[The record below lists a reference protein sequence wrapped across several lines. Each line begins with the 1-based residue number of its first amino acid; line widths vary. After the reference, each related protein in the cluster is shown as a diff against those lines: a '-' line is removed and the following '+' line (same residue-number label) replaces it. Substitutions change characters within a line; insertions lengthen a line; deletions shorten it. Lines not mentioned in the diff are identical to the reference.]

1 MPRKATTKT
10 TNPTVEETEVVKE
23 TKKEVKEF
31 APHDGIICRSVW
43 AGGLN
48 ITCRSGNFY
57 EFKDYGDTA
66 EIEYQD
72 LAALVRKRSEH
83 IFAPRIIIDDEDFL
97 NEFPQIK
104 DFYAE
109 VYSEG
114 DLKSILLLPPKQMT
128 EAINKLPDAV
138 FPTLRSLAATMVSN
152 GEIDSLRTVKTLSDI
167 FGADFNLLSEL
178 FANN

>member
-10 TNPTVEETEVVKE
+10 TNPTVEEENV
-23 TKKEVKEF
+23 KKEQVKEF
-31 APHDGIICRSVW
+31 APHDGIVCRSVW

-57 EFKDYGDTA
+57 EFKDYGSTA
-66 EIEYQD
+66 AIEYQD
-72 LAALVRKRSEH
+72 LTALVRKRSEH
-83 IFAPRIIIDDEDFL
+83 IFTPRIIIDDEDFL

-104 DFYAE
+104 DFYSK

-114 DLKSILLLPPKQMT
+114 DLKSILKLPPKQMS
-128 EAINKLPDAV
+128 EAIEKLPEAV
-138 FPTLRSLAATMVSN
+138 LPTIRSLAATMVGN
-152 GEIDSLRTVKTLSDI
+152 GEIDSVRTIKTLTTI

-178 FANN
+178 FSND